1 MCWPRQQLV
10 FLLLYFI
17 DSHTIHHFV
26 QSSSSNPLIPSG
38 ISPTCTTFLETFD
51 TDSTVSSCLTTL
63 TGITSKFAPGAA
75 TPSTQDV
82 TTALTNLCTTSVTDA
97 CPESLIRTQITNF
110 FGACPD
116 ELTTKADQSIRNI
129 YEALYT
135 LLPLRQSICSKD
147 DSGNYCVKGPSTT
160 TRDFDEDSTLSLSKI
175 LALLYIKTDNGALA
189 RRDEAVVP
197 NMATISQSNSM
208 FLFFTPSLSAA
219 QLCVPCLR
227 QIMSA
232 YINFESDIPL
242 PYGINS
248 TVLLSGQLPLYNACQ
263 TKCPANFLSGAVEAA
278 GGLSGSSSSAIPTY
292 SAGSQ
297 RIIALLMV
305 AVTLV
310 ISNAL

>member
-1 MCWPRQQLV
+1 M
-10 FLLLYFI
+10 
-17 DSHTIHHFV
+17 
-26 QSSSSNPLIPSG
+26 N
-38 ISPTCTTFLETFD
+38 TFD
-51 TDSTVSSCLTTL
+51 TDSTVSGCLTTL
-63 TGITSKFAPGAA
+63 TSITSKFAPGAP
-75 TPSTQDV
+75 TPSSSDV
-82 TTALTNLCTTSVTDA
+82 TSTLTGLCTTSVADA

-116 ELTTKADQSIRNI
+116 ELTTKPVQDIRNI

-135 LLPLRQSICSKD
+135 LLPLRLSICSKD
-147 DSGNYCVKGPSTT
+147 DSGNYCVNGPSTT
-160 TRDFDEDSTLSLSKI
+160 TRDFDEDSSLTLSKI
-175 LALLYIKTDNGALA
+175 LALLYIKTDNGALT
-189 RRDEAVVP
+189 RRDEAVIP
-197 NMATISQSNSM
+197 NMAAISQSNSM

-232 YINFESDIPL
+232 YINFESEIPL

-263 TKCPANFLSGAVEAA
+263 SKCPANFLSGTVEAA

-292 SAGSQ
+292 SAGYQ
-297 RIIALLMV
+297 RIIALLV
-305 AVTLV
+305 VTVTLV